1 MVMSDIF
8 DKLKNLQSIL
18 VRRYELEKQIS
29 ETPMQLE
36 SQKEL
41 LSRLRK
47 EYKIILYERGN
58 DDESNYVMD
67 MSYKYMFFMF
77 TSYDFYM

>member
-1 MVMSDIF
+1 MVMSNIF

-36 SQKEL
+36 SQREL

-47 EYKIILYERGN
+47 EYITKN
-58 DDESNYVMD
+58 SESLWYTITANAFQSRIGMYSVFRR
-67 MSYKYMFFMF
+67 Y
-77 TSYDFYM
+77 T

>member
-29 ETPMQLE
+29 DTPMQLE
-36 SQKEL
+36 SQNEL
-41 LSRLRK
+41 LSRLIC
-47 EYKIILYERGN
+47 KIICN
-58 DDESNYVMD
+58 
-67 MSYKYMFFMF
+67 
-77 TSYDFYM
+77 